1 MSITHFKFGRIRSR
15 TLRTTSHQIAPSVHI
30 TLSGA
35 AIQKILNFLSPPKPP
50 IPSAEQPSDHNLR
63 PTLRPWIGVIDQIL
77 KEDATV
83 PKRFRTTAI
92 QILKKLRDEG
102 KTILLITHKLKEVM
116 SLTDQVTVFRAISE
130 PRGRYGGPGYL
141 VMTPL
146 ELADGAIVLVDR
158 GFVPEEQKA
167 APGDGLGGGETT
179 VVGLMRASEARNLF
193 TPSDDPA
200 SGQWFTRDVGAIARA
215 EGLTR
220 IAPFFVDA
228 DAGPDPSA
236 LPEGG
241 ETILAFPNNHLSY
254 ALTWFGI
261 AAALVGVFGA
271 YAVTQL
277 RGKPDGDEASP
288 ADPDGA
294 RRA

>member
-1 MSITHFKFGRIRSR
+1 VNARVRG
-15 TLRTTSHQIAPSVHI
+15 LIAP
-30 TLSGA
+30 A
-35 AIQKILNFLSPPKPP
+35 A
-50 IPSAEQPSDHNLR
+50 
-63 PTLRPWIGVIDQIL
+63 
-77 KEDATV
+77 ATV
-83 PKRFRTTAI
+83 VCAA
-92 QILKKLRDEG
+92 
-102 KTILLITHKLKEVM
+102 LLIGLGVWQLHRLAWKEALIAAVETRARAAPVDAPPE
-116 SLTDQVTVFRAISE
+116 SEWSRLDPADYEYRRVRLTGVFDGSRQVTVFRAISE

-228 DAGPDPSA
+228 DAGPDPTA

-254 ALTWFGI
+254 ALTWFGM
-261 AAALVGVFGA
+261 AAALVGVFSAYVVSRLRQDLDVAERSGA
-271 YAVTQL
+271 PSAPLVDRDHTTQ
-277 RGKPDGDEASP
+277 DV
-288 ADPDGA
+288 
-294 RRA
+294 